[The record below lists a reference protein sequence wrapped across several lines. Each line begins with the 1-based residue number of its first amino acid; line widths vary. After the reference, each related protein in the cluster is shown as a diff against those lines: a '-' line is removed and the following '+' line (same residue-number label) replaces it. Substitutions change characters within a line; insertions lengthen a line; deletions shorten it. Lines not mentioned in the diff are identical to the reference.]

1 MIKSTELKKL
11 REQTER
17 LQEELEANYLIWHQK
32 LKAYNANQEENA
44 SRMGSYPIKYM
55 IPLAESLIEGYAAFR
70 DYAKA
75 LEKELKIRK

>member
-17 LQEELEANYLIWHQK
+17 LQDEVEANYLTWQQK
-32 LKAYNANQEENA
+32 LKEYDANPEENA
-44 SRMGSYPIKYM
+44 SRTGSYAVKYM
-55 IPLAESLIEGYAAFR
+55 IPLAKSLIEGYVAFR